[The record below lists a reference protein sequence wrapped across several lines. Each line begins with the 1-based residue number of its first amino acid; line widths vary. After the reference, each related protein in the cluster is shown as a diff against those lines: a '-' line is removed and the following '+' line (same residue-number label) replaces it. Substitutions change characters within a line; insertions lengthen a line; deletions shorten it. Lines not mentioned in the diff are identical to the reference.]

1 MVVSILFRSATMGRN
16 KKYGNITLTDKDRID
31 LEKLSKSQTGEYRK
45 VQRAKILLMSANGML
60 NSEIAASIGVHPNTV
75 ASIVTKYISAG
86 KDYALNDASRPGKP
100 NIISDEEKLWVTSI
114 ACTKPKELG
123 YAQELWTYRKLR
135 DHIRTHCGDAG
146 YPGLAKISANT
157 IYSILSSNE
166 IKPNKINYYLVRK
179 DSDFEAKMHDVL
191 VVYKQVEMCFDDEGR
206 LTIDMD
212 APKTVTLSYDEKP
225 GIQALKNIAQ
235 DLPPTE
241 KHGTVGR
248 DYEYKR
254 LGTVS
259 LLAGIDLLTG
269 KVIPQVSDTHKSSD
283 FIGWLK
289 KVDSMYPEH
298 DTIRLVLDNHSAHTS
313 KETRAFLET
322 RPGRFVFV
330 FTPTHG
336 SWLNLI
342 ESFFG
347 KMARQ
352 CLHGIRVESKQEL
365 INRIYK
371 YCDEINEAPVVYHW
385 TYKTDDITAEDLS
398 EADIDPEL
406 RYI

>member
-1 MVVSILFRSATMGRN
+1 MGRN
-16 KKYGNITLTDKDRID
+16 KKYGNIILTDEDRAEF
-31 LEKLSKSQTGEYRK
+31 EKLSKSQTSEYRK

-60 NSEIAASIGVHPNTV
+60 NSEIATAIGVHPNTV
-75 ASIVTKYISAG
+75 STIIKKYIAGG
-86 KDYALNDASRPGKP
+86 KDFAMNDAPRSGKP
-100 NIISDEEKLWVTSI
+100 NVISDEEKLWVTNI
-114 ACTKPKELG
+114 ACTKPKEFG

-135 DHIRTHCGDAG
+135 DHIRTQCENAG
-146 YPGLAKISANT
+146 YPGLVKISANT
-157 IYSILSSNE
+157 VHSILAGNE
-166 IKPNKINYYLVRK
+166 IKPNKMNYYLVRK
-179 DSDFEAKMHDVL
+179 DPDFEAKMHDVL

-212 APKTVTLSYDEKP
+212 KPKTVTLSYDEKP

-235 DLPPTE
+235 DLPPTQ

-269 KVIPQVSDTHKSSD
+269 EIIPQVSDTHKSSD
-283 FIGWLK
+283 FIEWLK
-289 KVDSMYPEH
+289 KVDKIYPEH

-322 RPGRFVFV
+322 RPGRFIFV
-330 FTPTHG
+330 FTPKHG

-347 KMARQ
+347 KMTRQ
-352 CLHGIRVESKQEL
+352 CLKGIRVENKQEL
-365 INRIYK
+365 VSRIYK
-371 YCDEINEAPVVYHW
+371 YCDEVNANPVVYHW
-385 TYKTDDITAEDLS
+385 TYKTDDITAEELA

-406 RYI
+406 RYIG